1 MVLLWGR
8 GPFRAMIIETQC
20 RARFVRGAAA
30 LTVASHPAA
39 RYFPPPVPRPA
50 RWAARG
56 PCGGVAE
63 WLKAHAWKACIG
75 ATLSGVRIP
84 LPPPNFF
91 PENSRLPCR
100 IHFSL
105 ANPNLNW
112 RKTNQSWRKIKQS
125 HIDFNKLARKLSA
138 SLVAPYRPKNR
149 RFRLRVWPLS

>member
-1 MVLLWGR
+1 
-8 GPFRAMIIETQC
+8 
-20 RARFVRGAAA
+20 
-30 LTVASHPAA
+30 
-39 RYFPPPVPRPA
+39 
-50 RWAARG
+50 
-56 PCGGVAE
+56 
-63 WLKAHAWKACIG
+63 
-75 ATLSGVRIP
+75 
-84 LPPPNFF
+84 
-91 PENSRLPCR
+91 LPCR